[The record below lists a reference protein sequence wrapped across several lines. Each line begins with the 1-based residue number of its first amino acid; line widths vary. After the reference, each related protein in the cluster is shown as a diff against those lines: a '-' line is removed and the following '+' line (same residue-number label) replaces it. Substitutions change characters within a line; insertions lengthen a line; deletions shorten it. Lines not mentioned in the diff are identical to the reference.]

1 MAYDGCLNKVVIMLD
16 KLHDRATQILAETG
30 RCTLATTG
38 PAGLQ
43 ASMVLCAGQ
52 GTTLYLLVPD
62 TSDHLFNLE
71 NEPNVAVTA
80 ETWRLHGTAE
90 IVHDSLN
97 LFSVQQCQWHT
108 VVRVTPVR
116 LHILP
121 AQCGLANYAETID
134 FDG

>member
-1 MAYDGCLNKVVIMLD
+1 MLD
-16 KLHDRATQILAETG
+16 KLRDRATRILAETG
-30 RCTLATTG
+30 RCTLATSG

-43 ASMVLCAGQ
+43 ASMVPCAGQ

-71 NEPNVAVTA
+71 SDPHVALTA
-80 ETWRLHGTAE
+80 DSWQLHGTAT
-90 IVHDSLN
+90 IAQDSPEV
-97 LFSVQQCQWHT
+97 FTTQQRQWHII
-108 VVRVTPVR
+108 VRVTPIR

-121 AQCGLANYAETID
+121 MMCGPADYAETID